1 MNCRGFTAPG
11 SRGTS
16 PTILAISG
24 SLRRASINSAVLRA
38 AALAAPGDGI
48 RVEVADFVRDLQPFD
63 PDLETQPPAAV
74 VRFRSAC
81 DEAAAV
87 LLAVPEYTF
96 GIPGSFKNAL
106 DWTVGSGSL
115 YRKPVTALKIS
126 PPGRGEHARK
136 TLDLA
141 LRAHGAEVA
150 HRSVPVTHR
159 DLDSSGDIADPRI
172 LAELRSVVVDLG
184 TRAGVLYPSAT

>member
-1 MNCRGFTAPG
+1 MNRRGLTDPDP
-11 SRGTS
+11 RRTS

-24 SLRRASINSAVLRA
+24 SLRRASINGAVLRA
-38 AALAAPGDGI
+38 GALAAAGDGI
-48 RVEVADFVRDLQPFD
+48 RVEVADFVRDLPPFD
-63 PDLETQPPAAV
+63 PDLETQPPAAALRV
-74 VRFRSAC
+74 RSAC
-81 DEAAAV
+81 DEAAGV

-115 YRKPVTALKIS
+115 YRKPVTVLKIS
-126 PPGRGEHARK
+126 PPGRGDHVRD

-150 HRSVPVTHR
+150 HRSVPVSHR
-159 DLDSSGDIADPRI
+159 DLDSGGEIADPRI
-172 LAELRSVVVDLG
+172 LAELRSVVVELG